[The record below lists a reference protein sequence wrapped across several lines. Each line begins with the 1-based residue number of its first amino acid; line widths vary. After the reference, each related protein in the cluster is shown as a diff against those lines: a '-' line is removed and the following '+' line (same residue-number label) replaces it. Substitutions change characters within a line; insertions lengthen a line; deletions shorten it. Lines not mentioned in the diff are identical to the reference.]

1 MIFQTCSRLPDD
13 RVWHNNGSSGIKE
26 RFMSSSVREE
36 QCMKKIRLAVISMC
50 LISVLA
56 GCGSL
61 PSKEEPQQSIA
72 DMESQRLSTGSDS
85 TGQAEVSG
93 SMEIRE
99 FMPVQ
104 EDTEQI
110 QNEQLIHSEPVEE
123 NSLETE
129 EMNIWMKI
137 DDEAVAVE
145 WEENDSVRTLMEFL
159 REQPISIQMSMYGG
173 FEQVGPLGTSLPED
187 DEQTTTQAGDIVLYS
202 GSQIVVFYGSN
213 SWAYTR
219 LGRITDKSTEELAEL
234 LGSGDVTITLELK

>member
-1 MIFQTCSRLPDD
+1 
-13 RVWHNNGSSGIKE
+13 
-26 RFMSSSVREE
+26 
-36 QCMKKIRLAVISMC
+36 MKKIRLAVISMC
-50 LISVLA
+50 LISILA
-56 GCGSL
+56 GCGNL

-72 DMESQRLSTGSDS
+72 DTGPQGLSTESDF

-93 SMEIRE
+93 GMETGE
-99 FMPVQ
+99 FMSVQ
-104 EDTEQI
+104 ENTEQI
-110 QNEQLIHSEPVEE
+110 QNEQMIPSEPVDE

-129 EMNIWMKI
+129 EMNIWMKV

-145 WEENDSVRTLMEFL
+145 WEKNDSVRALMELL

-173 FEQVGPLGTSLPED
+173 FEQVGSLGTSLQRS

-234 LGSGDVTITLELK
+234 LGNGDVTITLELK

>member
-1 MIFQTCSRLPDD
+1 
-13 RVWHNNGSSGIKE
+13 
-26 RFMSSSVREE
+26 
-36 QCMKKIRLAVISMC
+36 MKKIRLAVISMC

-56 GCGSL
+56 GCGNL

-72 DMESQRLSTGSDS
+72 DTGPKGLSTESDS

-93 SMEIRE
+93 GMETGE
-99 FMPVQ
+99 FMSVQ
-104 EDTEQI
+104 ENTEQI
-110 QNEQLIHSEPVEE
+110 QNEQMIPSESVDE

-129 EMNIWMKI
+129 EMNIWMKV

-145 WEENDSVRTLMEFL
+145 WEENDSVRALMELL

-173 FEQVGPLGTSLPED
+173 FEQVGSLGTSLQRS

-234 LGSGDVTITLELK
+234 LGNGDVTITLELK

>member
-1 MIFQTCSRLPDD
+1 
-13 RVWHNNGSSGIKE
+13 
-26 RFMSSSVREE
+26 
-36 QCMKKIRLAVISMC
+36 MKKIRLAVISMC

-56 GCGSL
+56 GCGNL

-72 DMESQRLSTGSDS
+72 DTGPQGLSTESDS

-93 SMEIRE
+93 SMETGE
-99 FMPVQ
+99 FMSVQ
-104 EDTEQI
+104 ENTEQI
-110 QNEQLIHSEPVEE
+110 QNEQMIPSEPVDE

-129 EMNIWMKI
+129 EMNIWMKV

-145 WEENDSVRTLMEFL
+145 WEENDSVRALMELL

-173 FEQVGPLGTSLPED
+173 FEQVGSLGTSLQRS
-187 DEQTTTQAGDIVLYS
+187 DEQTTTQARDIVLYS

-234 LGSGDVTITLELK
+234 LGNGDVTITLELK

>member
-1 MIFQTCSRLPDD
+1 
-13 RVWHNNGSSGIKE
+13 
-26 RFMSSSVREE
+26 
-36 QCMKKIRLAVISMC
+36 MKKIRLAVISMC

-56 GCGSL
+56 GCGNL

-72 DMESQRLSTGSDS
+72 DTGPQGLSTESDS

-93 SMEIRE
+93 GMETGE
-99 FMPVQ
+99 FMSVW
-104 EDTEQI
+104 ENTEQI
-110 QNEQLIHSEPVEE
+110 QNKQMIPSESVDE

-145 WEENDSVRTLMEFL
+145 WEENDSVRALMELL

-173 FEQVGPLGTSLPED
+173 FEQVGSLGTSLQRS

-234 LGSGDVTITLELK
+234 LGNGDVTITLELK